1 MKRSSTAIV
10 EPEEPEK
17 TPTPELP
24 PTPKPPTPQFVTEEF
39 EVPTNRNVIGKQI
52 NELLDEGFEIPEAI
66 IVDLIADKIERLS
79 TGSHWMIDGY
89 PENTK
94 QVKLM
99 VDRGIDINAL
109 VLVEASDDTCIQRY
123 ENQNAQDCVVQK
135 ELMRHH
141 EHWGKVEKFYAP
153 NVYQVACEDLE
164 AACDAVEAIY
174 YKFAPTE
181 SPLPTPSVSLQ
192 SMTIQDGPLS
202 IQLTPTPSDLPSEVI
217 VSEKKSGETL
227 PRTPQTTTPT
237 NPTPETMV
245 SEKSSIRTL
254 PMDDSTNECRVID
267 FIEDRPL

>member
-1 MKRSSTAIV
+1 MKRSSTAII

-79 TGSHWMIDGY
+79 PGSHWMIDGY

-99 VDRGIDINAL
+99 VDRGVDINAL

-174 YKFAPTE
+174 YKFAPSE

-192 SMTIQDGPLS
+192 SMTIQEGPLS
-202 IQLTPTPSDLPSEVI
+202 IEPTPTPSDLPSEVV

-254 PMDDSTNECRVID
+254 PMDDPTNECRVID